1 MLVKISYQSTPS
13 QFASD
18 SIELFD
24 SDLVLVLHCH
34 NQSTVDL
41 SVIFSTR
48 VRFFNSTVLVVMV
61 HVFGLPG
68 GTLCKMQHRT
78 PTLLKMCK
86 WTQNCSYMTMAKVIR
101 GFKECQ
107 RSAMVVWGF
116 DLERPYY
123 NFTTMSFHSKI
134 KSIYA
139 CRLNS
144 R

>member
-1 MLVKISYQSTPS
+1 MAPF

-18 SIELFD
+18 STVLFA

-41 SVIFSTR
+41 SVIFYTR

-68 GTLCKMQHRT
+68 GNLCKMQHRT

-86 WTQNCSYMTMAKVIR
+86 WTKYCSYIWLWQKSFEGLKNVKSQQWSYWVLILR
-101 GFKECQ
+101 
-107 RSAMVVWGF
+107 
-116 DLERPYY
+116 DHYI
-123 NFTTMSFHSKI
+123 FTNMSFHSKI

-144 R
+144 C